1 MMMKKSRSITNIGV
15 AHFVTITYNNE
26 DLNYCCDL
34 FSLYAQLNFSCFFI
48 EISTISGS
56 PKKKIRWASANYTA
70 FHSASVSLTNIEV
83 LKTS

>member
-26 DLNYCCDL
+26 DLNYYCDL
-34 FSLYAQLNFSCFFI
+34 FPYMLSSILHVFFI

-56 PKKKIRWASANYTA
+56 PKKKIRWASVNYSQ
-70 FHSASVSLTNIEV
+70 FQSASVSLTNIEV

>member
-26 DLNYCCDL
+26 DLNYYCDL
-34 FSLYAQLNFSCFFI
+34 FSYMLSSIFHVFFV

-56 PKKKIRWASANYTA
+56 PKKKIRWASVNYTE
-70 FHSASVSLTNIEV
+70 FHSASVSLTNI
-83 LKTS
+83 